1 MELSAVGESVFAA
14 ESIIKRRIRRG
25 RWEYLVKWKGWSQK
39 YSTWEPEEN
48 ILDARLFS
56 AFEEREREREMF
68 GPKKRGPKPETFLLK
83 AKAKAKEKTYEFRRE
98 APRGIQVSYPI
109 PEPII
114 TPRAREGLRTVVPT
128 IFPPSAINRGESVHI
143 RPPESERRPRTTPA
157 AALTVQE
164 SQQFPKKR
172 GRKPKMH
179 MHYDKDDGSSSA
191 EPDAKRSKFM
201 KEPTSHH
208 SRRPHHHGETS
219 DHCLMQ
225 LTKRFQEE
233 TTITPKSHSEQRH
246 LGGAGFSYPC
256 ALASDLRK
264 SEQGRHRTHC
274 LSMKR
279 PAANEYSLP
288 REQVA
293 VTPSHTDSIHE
304 CSEHPASSWTPCFAH
319 LDTVTVTDVTL
330 NFLTVTVRESSTD
343 KGFFKDK
350 R

>member
-1 MELSAVGESVFAA
+1 
-14 ESIIKRRIRRG
+14 
-25 RWEYLVKWKGWSQK
+25 
-39 YSTWEPEEN
+39 
-48 ILDARLFS
+48 
-56 AFEEREREREMF
+56 
-68 GPKKRGPKPETFLLK
+68 
-83 AKAKAKEKTYEFRRE
+83 
-98 APRGIQVSYPI
+98 
-109 PEPII
+109 
-114 TPRAREGLRTVVPT
+114 
-128 IFPPSAINRGESVHI
+128 
-143 RPPESERRPRTTPA
+143 
-157 AALTVQE
+157 
-164 SQQFPKKR
+164 
-172 GRKPKMH
+172 

-191 EPDAKRSKFM
+191 EPDAKRSKFTN
-201 KEPTSHH
+201 EPTSHH

-264 SEQGRHRTHC
+264 SEQGRHRIHC

-279 PAANEYSLP
+279 PAANENSLP
-288 REQVA
+288 REQA
-293 VTPSHTDSIHE
+293 SPSHTDSIHE
-304 CSEHPASSWTPCFAH
+304 SSEHPASSWTPCFAH

-350 R
+350 RWVFHVVQRRPIPAKEVTV